1 MGDYIRVCVKR
12 QVEVYFIVLCFVFIV
27 KNIFSGC
34 LKTLFSNALWCFLEV
49 FNNKRELIK
58 IKNPRV
64 IVLSGSLNA
73 LPQTPTPFGF
83 LIVGNAYTVLYRGCL
98 TKHPLANFFSPPTF
112 YKETQMKA
120 KLLALAVISAFAL
133 SACGSDDKKPKVNN
147 NTKPAAQNTQGQN
160 QQGQNQQGQNQ
171 QGQNQQ
177 GQNQQG
183 QNQQGQNQQGGNQQ
197 GQNNQQG
204 QSPVAETPY
213 DMKQQVIVYQAD
225 SKSPLRLGDTTEISS
240 KRYASND
247 GENFLQLV
255 IDGKTVKIDRN
266 SAVITEIGKIEEI
279 KDNTGEVINTQINPS
294 YAVFGYIENILD
306 NENGGYVGTEV
317 IGIYQGTPTAIDNMP
332 KTGIV
337 TYNGSA
343 HILDSDSSSSCV
355 ICSISDTKKGKLA
368 GRVYSSNAKFSADFD
383 KKKLTG
389 TIDGKFGNSYQ
400 TDTTFRNYK
409 PINIDATIKAN
420 TFQGTANTT
429 GTVEGKFYGAN
440 AQNIAGAFDDKS
452 QNIKGVFGATKE

>member
-1 MGDYIRVCVKR
+1 
-12 QVEVYFIVLCFVFIV
+12 
-27 KNIFSGC
+27 
-34 LKTLFSNALWCFLEV
+34 
-49 FNNKRELIK
+49 
-58 IKNPRV
+58 
-64 IVLSGSLNA
+64 
-73 LPQTPTPFGF
+73 
-83 LIVGNAYTVLYRGCL
+83 
-98 TKHPLANFFSPPTF
+98 
-112 YKETQMKA
+112 MKA

-183 QNQQGQNQQGGNQQ
+183 QNQQGGNQQGQNQQGQNQQGQNQQGGNQQGGNQQ
-197 GQNNQQG
+197 GQNQQGQNQQGGNQQG

-213 DMKQQVIVYQAD
+213 DMKQQVVVYQAN
-225 SKSPLRLGDTTEISS
+225 SKSFDRLGDTTEISS

-429 GTVEGKFYGAN
+429 GTVEGKFYGPK
-440 AQNIAGAFDDKS
+440 AQNIAGAFNDKS
-452 QNIKGVFGATKE
+452 QNLQGVFGATKQE

>member
-147 NTKPAAQNTQGQN
+147 NTKPAAQNT
-160 QQGQNQQGQNQ
+160 